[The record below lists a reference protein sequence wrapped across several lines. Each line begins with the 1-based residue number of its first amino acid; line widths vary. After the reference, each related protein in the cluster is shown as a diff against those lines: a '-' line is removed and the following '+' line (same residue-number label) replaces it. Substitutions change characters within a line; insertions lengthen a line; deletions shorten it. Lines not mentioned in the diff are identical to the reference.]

1 LSAAATSELP
11 ALHAPLAREYDF
23 VIVGGGTAGA
33 VMARRLVERSD
44 ASVLVIEAGPSD
56 VGIGAIDDASRWT
69 ALLRSD
75 YDWGYNYAPT
85 PYVDGRIIGI
95 PRGKVL
101 GGSSSINAM
110 TWNRGHPRDY
120 DAWEAAGATGW
131 NFAAALPYFK
141 RAEDW
146 EGGETDLR
154 GAGGPLRIE
163 RPRDPHPI
171 ARAMVEAA
179 AALGVPVL
187 DDINGP
193 SNEGV
198 AFSNLNAVDGVRWS
212 ASRGYLRPAAGRVN
226 LTILTNSLA
235 IKLGFEG
242 RRCTTVTHLVEGAP
256 RLTRA
261 AQEVILC
268 AGAIDTPRLLLMSG
282 VGAAAELKRLG
293 VSVISDLPGVGQ
305 NLQDHPLLMG
315 INFAARE
322 PLAPPRDNGGGCIVN
337 WKSNASLPAPDLH
350 AFMVQGRHAGPE
362 ILRAYDFPPDC
373 FAISPGLMGSKSRGY
388 LRLESAEPGSRIE
401 IQPNFLRE
409 PSDRD
414 ALADAIGFC
423 MDLAGTAPL
432 SSLTLRPVS
441 PNRRLSRQERAQ
453 FVRQACDTFFH
464 TCGTCAMGTG
474 EDAVVDPSLGVR
486 GVDGLRIV
494 DASVIPIIPSC
505 NTNAPVV
512 MIAERAADFVLGLVP
527 GPQKQTTESVP
538 AGV

>member
-1 LSAAATSELP
+1 
-11 ALHAPLAREYDF
+11 
-23 VIVGGGTAGA
+23 
-33 VMARRLVERSD
+33 
-44 ASVLVIEAGPSD
+44 
-56 VGIGAIDDASRWT
+56 
-69 ALLRSD
+69 
-75 YDWGYNYAPT
+75 
-85 PYVDGRIIGI
+85 
-95 PRGKVL
+95 
-101 GGSSSINAM
+101 
-110 TWNRGHPRDY
+110 
-120 DAWEAAGATGW
+120 
-131 NFAAALPYFK
+131 
-141 RAEDW
+141 
-146 EGGETDLR
+146 
-154 GAGGPLRIE
+154 
-163 RPRDPHPI
+163 
-171 ARAMVEAA
+171 
-179 AALGVPVL
+179 
-187 DDINGP
+187 
-193 SNEGV
+193 
-198 AFSNLNAVDGVRWS
+198 
-212 ASRGYLRPAAGRVN
+212 
-226 LTILTNSLA
+226 
-235 IKLGFEG
+235 
-242 RRCTTVTHLVEGAP
+242 
-256 RLTRA
+256 
-261 AQEVILC
+261 
-268 AGAIDTPRLLLMSG
+268 
-282 VGAAAELKRLG
+282 
-293 VSVISDLPGVGQ
+293 
-305 NLQDHPLLMG
+305 
-315 INFAARE
+315 
-322 PLAPPRDNGGGCIVN
+322 LAPPRDNGGGCIVN

-441 PNRRLSRQERAQ
+441 PNHRLSRQERAH

-474 EDAVVDPSLGVR
+474 EGAVVDPSLGVR